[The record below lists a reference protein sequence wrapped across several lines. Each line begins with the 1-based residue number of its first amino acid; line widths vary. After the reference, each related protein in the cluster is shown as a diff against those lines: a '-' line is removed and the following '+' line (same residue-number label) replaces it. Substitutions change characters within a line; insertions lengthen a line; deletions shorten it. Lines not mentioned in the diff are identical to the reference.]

1 MLIHC
6 CLDREMFS
14 RQGRQGIC
22 WSHWAAA
29 QKCVK
34 TACIGEMQRAVMLT
48 SILAGKQWWSS
59 SCLMPHLNSDQL
71 QLPLTQMI
79 TGRSRGW
86 GSVGGMNEYTEGHT
100 EGRGCRV
107 ALRVHHIQV
116 IDCARG
122 EGILIRHA
130 RVMLMII
137 GGSRKQLE
145 THALLQARMAPYLRR
160 EQSMHKQPLC
170 PLNEDKQ

>member
-1 MLIHC
+1 MIVFLSYAPFE
-6 CLDREMFS
+6 LRSAPASVNPDD
-14 RQGRQGIC
+14 
-22 WSHWAAA
+22 HWTEPG
-29 QKCVK
+29 V
-34 TACIGEMQRAVMLT
+34 
-48 SILAGKQWWSS
+48 
-59 SCLMPHLNSDQL
+59 
-71 QLPLTQMI
+71 
-79 TGRSRGW
+79 

-160 EQSMHKQPLC
+160 KQSMHKQPLC